1 MTGPGNH
8 RRRLAIIPARG
19 GSKRIPNKNIRDFDG
34 RPIIAYSLDAA
45 STSGMFDTIHVS
57 TDSSRIA
64 AIVEGL
70 GYPVDFMRDATLAD
84 DHTGLF
90 AVAEWTVQQYRESGV
105 NYDDVCL
112 LMPCAPLIEGSDIAA
127 ALAHYDENDHRP
139 LLAVSTYPAPV
150 QQALSRGSD
159 DQLSPKSENDFKA
172 RSQDLEPL
180 VFDTGTFLIASATR
194 FLGDPPIS
202 ISDFFAFDL
211 PREKAIDI
219 NDEADFSMALILH
232 KGLKAMRQVSKP

>member
-1 MTGPGNH
+1 LTGPGSH
-8 RRRLAIIPARG
+8 RRRLAIVPARG
-19 GSKRIPNKNIRDFDG
+19 GSKRIPDKNIRDFNG
-34 RPIIAYSLDAA
+34 RPIIAYSLNAA
-45 STSGMFDTIHVS
+45 STSKMFDTIHVS
-57 TDSSRIA
+57 TDSPRIA
-64 AIVEGL
+64 SIVEGL
-70 GYPVDFMRDATLAD
+70 GYPVEFMRDPALAD

-90 AVAEWTVQQYRESGV
+90 PVAEWTVRQYRAKEIEF
-105 NYDDVCL
+105 DDVCL

-127 ALAHYDENDHRP
+127 AMAHYDENDHKP

-150 QQALSRGSD
+150 QQALRRGSD
-159 DQLSPKSENDFKA
+159 DQLSPKSDNDFKA

-180 VFDTGTFLIASATR
+180 VFDTGTFLIAAGAR

-219 NDEADFSMALILH
+219 NDEADFFMALILH
-232 KGLKAMRQVSKP
+232 NGLKVMRQVDKP

>member
-1 MTGPGNH
+1 LTGPGSH
-8 RRRLAIIPARG
+8 RCRLAIVPARG
-19 GSKRIPNKNIRDFDG
+19 GSKRIPDKNIRDFDG

-45 STSGMFDTIHVS
+45 SASEMFDTIHVS
-57 TDSSRIA
+57 TDSPRIA
-64 AIVEGL
+64 SIVATL
-70 GYPVDFMRDATLAD
+70 GHPVDFMRDAALAD

-90 AVAEWTVQQYRESGV
+90 PVAEWTVRQYHARGV
-105 NYDDVCL
+105 DFDDVCL

-127 ALAHYDENDHRP
+127 AVAHYQGNDHQP
-139 LLAVSTYPAPV
+139 LLAVSSYPAPA
-150 QQALSRGSD
+150 QQALRRGND
-159 DQLSPKSENDFKA
+159 DQLSPKSKTDFKT

-180 VFDTGTFLIASATR
+180 VFDTGTFLIASGAR

-219 NDEADFSMALILH
+219 NDEADFSMELVLH
-232 KGLKAMRQVSKP
+232 NGLKAMRLADKP